1 MSVVFHLDEG
11 DSQSQ
16 SELLG
21 NLKNLREDEKVEQG
35 EIAVVLNGDAVEM
48 VEKGSKAEEF
58 VEKELTH
65 GVEFKAC
72 SNSLENRGIDELVEG
87 VERASSGV
95 GELTRLQSQGFSYIK
110 P

>member
-11 DSQSQ
+11 DSESQ

-35 EIAVVLNGDAVEM
+35 EIAVVLNGDAVKM
-48 VEKGSKAEEF
+48 AEKGSKAEEF
-58 VEKELTH
+58 VEDELKH

-72 SNSLENRGIDELVEG
+72 SNSLENRNIDELIEG

-95 GELTRLQSQGFSYIK
+95 GALTEFQDEGYSYIK